1 MARSRSARAGGI
13 QMTEGPLYKN
23 ILLFSVPLI
32 FSQLLQVLF
41 NMADVA
47 VVGKFSSA
55 TALGS
60 VGSTSTLVTL
70 FTGFLIGLSNGVN
83 VRVAQYLGARQ
94 EEDTRNCVHTALILC
109 TLSGLVIAVLCFFLA
124 APTGVIIM
132 ALCLLSARFILE
144 LLGTKDDLIEGAVLY
159 FRIYA
164 LGMPA
169 LSIFNFG
176 NAVLSASGDTK
187 RPLAY
192 LTAAGILNVIL
203 NLFFV
208 IVCKM
213 AADGVG
219 LASIISQYLSAV
231 LVLLHMT
238 RLTDSCRVEWKL
250 LRLHGSEV
258 GRILGLGVPAG
269 IQHMIFAVA
278 NLFIQVGINSFD
290 STVVSGNS
298 AAVNVDN
305 VIYNVMAAFYT
316 ACSTFMGQNWGA
328 GKKER
333 MMKSYYISLGYSFAI
348 AAVLGAAF
356 LLCGEPFLYI
366 FTNDADVVAAGMERM
381 RIMCFSYCVSAFMDC
396 TIAACRGLGRS
407 FVPTVIVIMGSC
419 VFRVIWV
426 YTIFAHFHTIPSLYL
441 LYIFSWTITAAA
453 EILYFIRCCR
463 RLRTAQ
469 TA

>member
-1 MARSRSARAGGI
+1 MRCYRK
-13 QMTEGPLYKN
+13 L
-23 ILLFSVPLI
+23 
-32 FSQLLQVLF
+32 
-41 NMADVA
+41 
-47 VVGKFSSA
+47 SSA
-55 TALGS
+55 KVTIFALKPK
-60 VGSTSTLVTL
+60 LP
-70 FTGFLIGLSNGVN
+70 
-83 VRVAQYLGARQ
+83 VAF
-94 EEDTRNCVHTALILC
+94 H
-109 TLSGLVIAVLCFFLA
+109 
-124 APTGVIIM
+124 
-132 ALCLLSARFILE
+132 
-144 LLGTKDDLIEGAVLY
+144 
-159 FRIYA
+159 
-164 LGMPA
+164 
-169 LSIFNFG
+169 
-176 NAVLSASGDTK
+176 
-187 RPLAY
+187 RPLRKTHVHRPVRKQIDCRQIELRFEPHAM
-192 LTAAGILNVIL
+192 LRH
-203 NLFFV
+203 
-208 IVCKM
+208 
-213 AADGVG
+213 VG
-219 LASIISQYLSAV
+219 LGGTAQRGEL
-231 LVLLHMT
+231 
-238 RLTDSCRVEWKL
+238 
-250 LRLHGSEV
+250 
-258 GRILGLGVPAG
+258 
-269 IQHMIFAVA
+269 AVA

-328 GKKER
+328 GKKDR

-366 FTNDADVVAAGMERM
+366 FTNDADVVSAGMERM

>member
-1 MARSRSARAGGI
+1 MLKTTIAFTTQSGSDAYNVIPQEATLGANMRFIPHQGEQESLTII
-13 QMTEGPLYKN
+13 QKLAEKHGLSTE
-23 ILLFSVPLI
+23 
-32 FSQLLQVLF
+32 VLHSNDF
-41 NMADVA
+41 TPPVDIHGEA
-47 VVGKFSSA
+47 F
-55 TALGS
+55 
-60 VGSTSTLVTL
+60 TL
-70 FTGFLIGLSNGVN
+70 FTRVIGETFPG
-83 VRVAQYLGARQ
+83 
-94 EEDTRNCVHTALILC
+94 
-109 TLSGLVIAVLCFFLA
+109 LA
-124 APTGVIIM
+124 ASPYVMTGATDAQFYQPICKSCIRFAPVIYGPEQMKGMHGLNENIEYN
-132 ALCLLSARFILE
+132 CLP
-144 LLGTKDDLIEGAVLY
+144 GAVLY

-169 LSIFNFG
+169 LGIFNFG

-213 AADGVG
+213 AADGVA

>member
-1 MARSRSARAGGI
+1 MAQMSQAGDL
-13 QMTEGPLYKN
+13 TRGPMLKK
-23 ILLFSVPLI
+23 IILFSLPLAASSFLQLLF
-32 FSQLLQVLF
+32 
-41 NMADVA
+41 NAADVV
-47 VVGKFSSA
+47 VVGRFVGSA
-55 TALGS
+55 ALAAVGSNGALINLLVNLFVGLALGAN
-60 VGSTSTLVTL
+60 VVAARCYGAKDDQGVHEAVQTAVTL
-70 FTGFLIGLSNGVN
+70 SLVGGVLMAFVGFFAAHGLLELMSSPEDVIDLATLYLKIYFIGMPMTMLYNFNASLLRAVG
-83 VRVAQYLGARQ
+83 
-94 EEDTRNCVHTALILC
+94 DTRRP
-109 TLSGLVIAVLCFFLA
+109 LVCLAVA
-124 APTGVIIM
+124 GVI
-132 ALCLLSARFILE
+132 
-144 LLGTKDDLIEGAVLY
+144 
-159 FRIYA
+159 
-164 LGMPA
+164 
-169 LSIFNFG
+169 
-176 NAVLSASGDTK
+176 
-187 RPLAY
+187 
-192 LTAAGILNVIL
+192 NVVL

-213 AADGVG
+213 AADGVA

-328 GKKER
+328 GKKDR
-333 MMKSYYISLGYSFAI
+333 MMKSYYISLGYSFVI

>member
-1 MARSRSARAGGI
+1 MEENRKRGALSVN
-13 QMTEGPLYKN
+13 MTEGSLWKN
-23 ILLFSVPLI
+23 MLLFSLPLMMT
-32 FSQLLQVLF
+32 QVLEVLF
-41 NMADVA
+41 NLSDVA
-47 VVGKFSSA
+47 IAGKFA
-55 TALGS
+55 DYRALGA
-60 VGSTSTLVTL
+60 VGSTTLLVSL
-70 FTGFLIGLSNGVN
+70 FTGLLIGMGSGVN
-83 VRVAQYLGARQ
+83 VAVARGLGMGDRERV
-94 EEDTRNCVHTALILC
+94 EKTVHT
-109 TLSGLVIAVLCFFLA
+109 SFVLCAAFGIIVCLICILLA
-124 APTGVIIM
+124 GPMLTM
-132 ALCLLSARFILE
+132 LH
-144 LLGTKDDLIEGAVLY
+144 TKDELIDGATLY
-159 FRIYA
+159 LKIYA
-164 LGMPA
+164 LSMPA
-169 LSIFNFG
+169 MAIYNCG
-176 NAVLSASGDTK
+176 NGIMSAMGDTR
-187 RPLAY
+187 RPLLY
-192 LTAAGILNVIL
+192 LSVAGVLNVIL

-213 AADGVG
+213 AADGVA

-328 GKKER
+328 GKKDR
-333 MMKSYYISLGYSFAI
+333 MMKSYYISLGYSFVI

>member
-1 MARSRSARAGGI
+1 M
-13 QMTEGPLYKN
+13 
-23 ILLFSVPLI
+23 
-32 FSQLLQVLF
+32 
-41 NMADVA
+41 
-47 VVGKFSSA
+47 
-55 TALGS
+55 
-60 VGSTSTLVTL
+60 
-70 FTGFLIGLSNGVN
+70 
-83 VRVAQYLGARQ
+83 
-94 EEDTRNCVHTALILC
+94 
-109 TLSGLVIAVLCFFLA
+109 
-124 APTGVIIM
+124 
-132 ALCLLSARFILE
+132 
-144 LLGTKDDLIEGAVLY
+144 
-159 FRIYA
+159 
-164 LGMPA
+164 
-169 LSIFNFG
+169 
-176 NAVLSASGDTK
+176 
-187 RPLAY
+187 
-192 LTAAGILNVIL
+192 IL

-213 AADGVG
+213 AADGVA

-396 TIAACRGLGRS
+396 TIAACRDRDHGLMRVPRDLGLYDLRAFPHHS
-407 FVPTVIVIMGSC
+407 VFVSALHLLVDDHCRGGDPLFHSLLPPSAHGADSLTKTRTILVISPRDGSDLT
-419 VFRVIWV
+419 RI
-426 YTIFAHFHTIPSLYL
+426 
-441 LYIFSWTITAAA
+441 
-453 EILYFIRCCR
+453 
-463 RLRTAQ
+463 
-469 TA
+469 